1 MVGIRP
7 LLLVVAA
14 GALVSCNSQPPVGTV
29 KVSMTLGEATAVLD
43 TAGARDISG
52 TVSIVSGKTDPDTVV
67 RDVWYLLPDGTCLHL
82 VAEGRLGQDTPNL
95 VIKFLTLGKVG
106 QGYGSKMEW
115 VEQEK
120 INPKFVNLADHRS

>member
-1 MVGIRP
+1 
-7 LLLVVAA
+7 
-14 GALVSCNSQPPVGTV
+14 
-29 KVSMTLGEATAVLD
+29 
-43 TAGARDISG
+43 
-52 TVSIVSGKTDPDTVV
+52 
-67 RDVWYLLPDGTCLHL
+67 
-82 VAEGRLGQDTPNL
+82 